1 MNCHNLTQIIR
12 PKWLARPSTVVAPE
26 LLGCYLVRQFSAGRV
41 LRGRIVET
49 EAYAPGDP
57 ACHAYRRRT
66 QRNEVM
72 FGAAGLGYVYL
83 IYGIYHCFNVVTDE
97 FDVPSAVLIRAV
109 ELAEFPDWLPE
120 VLPAKLFKDELKDE
134 LPNQLSEQLPD
145 QRSNALSSAS
155 SNTLSKSSTPKIITK
170 IIKGKPERLGAGPG
184 KLCQVL
190 GIDRT
195 LNGTNLS
202 QPPLWLEA
210 GSPVKNI
217 TQTTRIGLSQ
227 GVDIPW
233 RWYDTDSQ
241 AVSKF

>member
-1 MNCHNLTQIIR
+1 MSVHNPTQIIES
-12 PKWLARPSTVVAPE
+12 KWLARPSMVVAPE

-41 LRGRIVET
+41 LRGKIVET

-97 FDVPSAVLIRAV
+97 FNVPSAVLIRAV

-120 VLPAKLFKDELKDE
+120 VLPAKLFKDELPDQT
-134 LPNQLSEQLPD
+134 PNQLPD
-145 QRSNALSSAS
+145 ERSSH
-155 SNTLSKSSTPKIITK
+155 LSKPSTPKIITK

-202 QPPLWLEA
+202 QPPLWLET
-210 GSPVKNI
+210 GEPVKNI

>member
-1 MNCHNLTQIIR
+1 MSLHNSTQIIE
-12 PKWLARPSTVVAPE
+12 PKWLARPSMVVAPE
-26 LLGCYLVRQFSAGRV
+26 LLGCYLVRQFAAGRV

-97 FDVPSAVLIRAV
+97 FNVPSAVLIRAV
-109 ELAEFPDWLPE
+109 ELAEIPDWLPE
-120 VLPAKLFKDELKDE
+120 VLP
-134 LPNQLSEQLPD
+134 
-145 QRSNALSSAS
+145 
-155 SNTLSKSSTPKIITK
+155 TK

-184 KLCQVL
+184 KLCQLL

-202 QPPLWLEA
+202 QPPLWLET
-210 GSPVKNI
+210 GEPVKNI

-227 GVDIPW
+227 GIDIPW
-233 RWYDTDSQ
+233 RWYDTNSQ
-241 AVSKF
+241 AVSKL

>member
-1 MNCHNLTQIIR
+1 MSLHNSTQIIE
-12 PKWLARPSTVVAPE
+12 PKWLARPSMVVAPE
-26 LLGCYLVRQFSAGRV
+26 LLGCYLVRQFAADRV

-97 FDVPSAVLIRAV
+97 FNVPSAVLIRAV
-109 ELAEFPDWLPE
+109 ELAEIPDWLPE
-120 VLPAKLFKDELKDE
+120 VLP
-134 LPNQLSEQLPD
+134 
-145 QRSNALSSAS
+145 
-155 SNTLSKSSTPKIITK
+155 TK

-184 KLCQVL
+184 KLCQLL

-202 QPPLWLEA
+202 QPPLWLET
-210 GSPVKNI
+210 GEPTRNI

-233 RWYDTDSQ
+233 RWYDTNSQ
-241 AVSKF
+241 AVSKL

>member
-1 MNCHNLTQIIR
+1 MQMSWHNPTQIIE

-26 LLGCYLVRQFSAGRV
+26 LLGCYLVRQFSVGRV

-72 FGAAGLGYVYL
+72 FGAGGLGYVYL

-97 FDVPSAVLIRAV
+97 FNVPSAVLIRAV

-120 VLPAKLFKDELKDE
+120 VLPAKLFKDELPDQS
-134 LPNQLSEQLPD
+134 PDQTPD
-145 QRSNALSSAS
+145 QRSNI
-155 SNTLSKSSTPKIITK
+155 LSKPSTPKIITK

-202 QPPLWLEA
+202 QPPLWLET
-210 GSPVKNI
+210 GEPVKNI